1 MTPSGT
7 NPCAYVSFFM
17 IVSYSIIRESRV
29 KCSIFPTFFTDEQED
44 KANWVNF
51 FIQFK
56 DLFSLIWN
64 ALKGFSYRCFDLA
77 KLACEYADQIPEYRE
92 EYEEIAQQC
101 RKLSVELLDQCNET
115 SEVQLI
121 LQESTGANK
130 YFRHSSYMKYPRL
143 RLAIEHNHKEF
154 VGK

>member
-1 MTPSGT
+1 MSQVTSNLIENLIT
-7 NPCAYVSFFM
+7 SFF
-17 IVSYSIIRESRV
+17 
-29 KCSIFPTFFTDEQED
+29 
-44 KANWVNF
+44 
-51 FIQFK
+51 
-56 DLFSLIWN
+56 
-64 ALKGFSYRCFDLA
+64 YRCFDLA
-77 KLACEYADQIPEYRE
+77 KLASEYADRIPEYRE

-101 RKLSVELLDQCNET
+101 RKLSVELLDQCIET

>member
-1 MTPSGT
+1 MLK
-7 NPCAYVSFFM
+7 FFPHFLLM
-17 IVSYSIIRESRV
+17 SWKIKQI
-29 KCSIFPTFFTDEQED
+29 KLIF
-44 KANWVNF
+44 
-51 FIQFK
+51 QFK
-56 DLFSLIWN
+56 DFLSLIWN

-154 VGK
+154 VGS

>member
-1 MTPSGT
+1 MF
-7 NPCAYVSFFM
+7 SF
-17 IVSYSIIRESRV
+17 
-29 KCSIFPTFFTDEQED
+29 
-44 KANWVNF
+44 
-51 FIQFK
+51 
-56 DLFSLIWN
+56 IWN

>member
-1 MTPSGT
+1 MQWPDSNLWQVIS
-7 NPCAYVSFFM
+7 NPVGKSNN
-17 IVSYSIIRESRV
+17 E
-29 KCSIFPTFFTDEQED
+29 
-44 KANWVNF
+44 
-51 FIQFK
+51 
-56 DLFSLIWN
+56 
-64 ALKGFSYRCFDLA
+64 FSYRCFDLA
-77 KLACEYADQIPEYRE
+77 KLACEYADRIPEYRE
-92 EYEEIAQQC
+92 EYTEIAQQC

-130 YFRHSSYMKYPRL
+130 YFRHSSSMKYPRL

>member
-1 MTPSGT
+1 MSSKIKQTKWI
-7 NPCAYVSFFM
+7 C
-17 IVSYSIIRESRV
+17 
-29 KCSIFPTFFTDEQED
+29 
-44 KANWVNF
+44 

-56 DLFSLIWN
+56 NLFAFIWN